1 MAMGVLSSD
10 RNKAQ
15 NTLDVSQLP
24 NTSLM
29 LSPLTTAAQSNLSFR
44 QLFLDRK
51 ALRERVIS
59 SEGYGER
66 GDKMEQNGL
75 EAGILTPEEYESRI
89 AEYVK
94 HIPKALELGVFLA
107 RDGTIFPVFIVP
119 EEIINWLSERAK
131 WKHKTELVGLH
142 AFIEVVLDQ
151 ERRICLPFCLVNKKA
166 RTFAGLAVMTTFD
179 PETRRYGGRPG
190 KLVLASEEW
199 GDAGKAILVE
209 VELMPLVTGYIVSQ
223 HAPKSFII
231 DNRSDYCPFCTGKVS
246 AEIVSIHT
254 PKGVGL
260 EDIIRKW
267 RAHRRWSQ

>member
-1 MAMGVLSSD
+1 
-10 RNKAQ
+10 
-15 NTLDVSQLP
+15 
-24 NTSLM
+24 
-29 LSPLTTAAQSNLSFR
+29 
-44 QLFLDRK
+44 
-51 ALRERVIS
+51 
-59 SEGYGER
+59 
-66 GDKMEQNGL
+66 MEQNGL

-209 VELMPLVTGYIVSQ
+209 VAIPDVLVRELHRVKQRVRRELVFVIEHSCCITR
-223 HAPKSFII
+223 H
-231 DNRSDYCPFCTGKVS
+231 
-246 AEIVSIHT
+246 
-254 PKGVGL
+254 GVGI
-260 EDIIRKW
+260 EDGDLQGPGRRVS
-267 RAHRRWSQ
+267 RAFV